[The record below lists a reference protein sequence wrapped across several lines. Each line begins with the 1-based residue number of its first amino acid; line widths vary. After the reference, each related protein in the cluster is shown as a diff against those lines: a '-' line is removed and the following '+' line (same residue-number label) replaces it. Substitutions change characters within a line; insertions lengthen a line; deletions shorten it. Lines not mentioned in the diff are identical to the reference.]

1 MARQATDVQMPF
13 LAHLGELRKRII
25 WTVAAIGVGF
35 VATFAFSEG
44 IVAFLA
50 RPLPAKLVAL
60 APVETLWV
68 NIKVSMLAGLFLTL
82 PFVLYQVWAFIAPG
96 LHPHERRFAIPFIL
110 VGTALFTIGGAFSLL
125 VVVPFASQFL
135 WTYKTADVITPMWSA
150 NFYIGFVVRFTFAFG
165 LAFQLP
171 LAVTLAAKM
180 GLATPQFLAKNRK
193 YAILFCTIAAAI
205 LTPTPDAFNL
215 MLMAGPMYFLY
226 EVGIIA
232 ARIFGRRSPK

>member
-1 MARQATDVQMPF
+1 MAREAADKMPF
-13 LAHLGELRKRII
+13 LAHLAELRRRIL
-25 WTVAAIGVGF
+25 WSAVALGVGF
-35 VATFAFSEG
+35 VATFSFSEWL
-44 IVAFLA
+44 VTFLA

-60 APVETLWV
+60 APVEALWV

-82 PFVLYQVWAFIAPG
+82 PFVLYQVWAFISPG

-110 VGTALFTIGGAFSLL
+110 VGTTLFAIGGAFSLL

-150 NFYIGFVVRFTFAFG
+150 DFYIGFVVRFTFAFG

-171 LAVTLAAKM
+171 LGVTLAARM
-180 GLATPQFLAKNRK
+180 GLVTPSFLARNRK
-193 YAILFCTIAAAI
+193 YAVLFCAVAAAI

-215 MLMAGPMYFLY
+215 MLMAGPMYLLY
-226 EVGIIA
+226 EVGILA
-232 ARIFGRRSPK
+232 ARIFGRRAPR